1 MKCNSIKVRQ
11 KDPNA
16 LTGSC
21 DLQGFKLVWNEISH
35 CRLFIET
42 LPLEM
47 FWLEKMKLVKWRTL
61 EWQEMC
67 KNKIFMKG
75 RQRFVLYWKQTYSI
89 GLARNPFHYLWRKIR
104 KVLLI
109 MSLLSRF
116 HALRV
121 APKTIG
127 HEVKAVCVKLIKHL
141 TIRKKHKR
149 LFCRSRKHGVRL
161 HILGV
166 YACLSVVI

>member
-16 LTGSC
+16 LTGPC

-47 FWLEKMKLVKWRTL
+47 FWLEKMKLVKWQTL

-127 HEVKAVCVKLIKHL
+127 HEVKAVWVKLIKHL

>member
-1 MKCNSIKVRQ
+1 
-11 KDPNA
+11 
-16 LTGSC
+16 
-21 DLQGFKLVWNEISH
+21 
-35 CRLFIET
+35 
-42 LPLEM
+42 
-47 FWLEKMKLVKWRTL
+47 
-61 EWQEMC
+61 MC

-104 KVLLI
+104 NVLLI

>member
-1 MKCNSIKVRQ
+1 MY
-11 KDPNA
+11 
-16 LTGSC
+16 
-21 DLQGFKLVWNEISH
+21 
-35 CRLFIET
+35 
-42 LPLEM
+42 
-47 FWLEKMKLVKWRTL
+47 
-61 EWQEMC
+61 

-89 GLARNPFHYLWRKIR
+89 GLARNRFHYLWRKIR

-109 MSLLSRF
+109 MSLLFRF

-127 HEVKAVCVKLIKHL
+127 HEVKAVCIKLIKHL
-141 TIRKKHKR
+141 TILKKHKR
-149 LFCRSRKHGVRL
+149 LFCRSRKHGIRL

-166 YACLSVVI
+166 YAECGNIKTSFAKHKFLIQLHIKEDCSLYT

>member
-1 MKCNSIKVRQ
+1 
-11 KDPNA
+11 
-16 LTGSC
+16 
-21 DLQGFKLVWNEISH
+21 
-35 CRLFIET
+35 
-42 LPLEM
+42 
-47 FWLEKMKLVKWRTL
+47 
-61 EWQEMC
+61 MC

-127 HEVKAVCVKLIKHL
+127 HEVKAVCVKLIKHM
-141 TIRKKHKR
+141 TILKKHKR
-149 LFCRSRKHGVRL
+149 LFCRSRKHGIRL
-161 HILGV
+161 HTSGV
-166 YACLSVVI
+166 RPLPSINF